1 MSQASSVVCVGFQTE
16 TLVSQMCE
24 EFDVRWK
31 IMSKGSK
38 LDSKAGNLCVC
49 VCVLCVLNLDSV
61 SLVSDIYV

>member
-1 MSQASSVVCVGFQTE
+1 MSQTSSVVCVGFQTE

-38 LDSKAGNLCVC
+38 LDSKAGNPRVC
-49 VCVLCVLNLDSV
+49 VCVLNKCVKLG
-61 SLVSDIYV
+61 